1 MALFEWQPFRVAT
14 VLKIGLSLE
23 PPAVGTDIGD
33 MERTVDIDGYLDN
46 QLLVAMPGMLDPNFS
61 RSVTLLCQQSSEGA
75 IGITINRESAFTLG
89 EIFEQLELDCE
100 NSALRDQPVLEGG
113 PVHPDRGFVVH
124 TVREGFESS
133 LRVSDEL
140 MVTTSRDVLEAIAAG
155 EGPDQYIVALGY
167 AGWGDGQ
174 LEDELR
180 QNAWLSV
187 PADQGIVFDAPLG
200 DRWNRAV
207 SNLGVDIS
215 NLHDVGGRA

>member
-1 MALFEWQPFRVAT
+1 M
-14 VLKIGLSLE
+14 
-23 PPAVGTDIGD
+23 
-33 MERTVDIDGYLDN
+33 DIDGYLDN

-61 RSVTLLCQQSSEGA
+61 RSVTLLCQHSEEGA

-89 EIFEQLELDCE
+89 EIFDQLELDCADT
-100 NSALRDQPVLEGG
+100 ALRDQPVLEGG

-124 TVREGFESS
+124 TVRDGFESS

-140 MVTTSRDVLEAIAAG
+140 MVTTSRDVLAAIAAG
-155 EGPDQYIVALGY
+155 EGPEQYLVALGY

-174 LEDELR
+174 LEDEMR

-187 PADQGIVFDAPLG
+187 PTDRGIVFDAPL
-200 DRWNRAV
+200 DERWNRAV